1 MDPLTA
7 YYKNQAGAGGLGDL
21 IGPVYR
27 GSFHVQQ
34 GHGIGSFLSGL
45 FRLVRPVLVSGA
57 KALGRGTLATGANIL
72 SDIASKNPNTKIKNI
87 IANRVT
93 ESTNKLVSKLQGK
106 GKKRK
111 RKTTKTSRKKTKRDI
126 FS

>member
-7 YYKNQAGAGGLGDL
+7 YYINQAGEGLGDL
-21 IGPVYR
+21 IGPFYR

-45 FRLVRPVLVSGA
+45 FRMVRPILLSGA
-57 KALGRGTLATGANIL
+57 KAVGRETLAAGANIL
-72 SDIASKNPNTKIKNI
+72 SDIAAQKSNPKQI

-93 ESTNKLVSKLQGK
+93 ESTNRLVSKLRGR
-106 GKKRK
+106 GRK
-111 RKTTKTSRKKTKRDI
+111 RRSTTRDI